1 MKIAL
6 FTTNPPWGGEDFSRY
21 GRAGV
26 PILLYRVGSVDQ
38 SRLDRFS
45 EMQLPL
51 PTLHSSTYYPDID
64 LTLETG
70 IKTLVA
76 ASLELLKKPSS

>member
-1 MKIAL
+1 M
-6 FTTNPPWGGEDFSRY
+6 GGEDFSRY

-26 PILLYRVGSVDQ
+26 PILMYRVGSVEQ

-45 EMQLPL
+45 TLQLPP